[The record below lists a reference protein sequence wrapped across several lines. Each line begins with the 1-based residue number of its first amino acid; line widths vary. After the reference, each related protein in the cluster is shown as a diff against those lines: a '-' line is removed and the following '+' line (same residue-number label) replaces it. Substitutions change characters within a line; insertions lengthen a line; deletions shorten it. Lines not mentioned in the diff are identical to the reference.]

1 MPACSFPSISTKAR
15 SAAVPWAAALLIL
28 PGCILLAGCAGTSK
42 VPVPTAKHVELA
54 GRNGQ
59 VTTLQT
65 LKVGRS
71 LYIGRCGA
79 CHALKE
85 PGLLAPSEWPEMVG
99 RMAENAKVNEDQ
111 QRAITQYLVAVSAAL
126 HEASDAPAQAPAP
139 GTPPAQ
145 APGP

>member
-1 MPACSFPSISTKAR
+1 MPACSSPSISIKA
-15 SAAVPWAAALLIL
+15 AAAAPWAAALL
-28 PGCILLAGCAGTSK
+28 LLAGCAGTSK
-42 VPVPTAKHVELA
+42 VPMPTAKHVELA

-59 VTTLQT
+59 VTTIGA

-79 CHALKE
+79 CHSLKE
-85 PGLLAPSEWPEMVG
+85 PGFLPPADWPEMVG

-126 HEASDAPAQAPAP
+126 HEGSASPPSEAPASA
-139 GTPPAQ
+139 PPASGPPASG
-145 APGP
+145 AP

>member
-1 MPACSFPSISTKAR
+1 MPACSSPSISTKAAV
-15 SAAVPWAAALLIL
+15 AAPWAAAFLF
-28 PGCILLAGCAGTSK
+28 LAGCAGTSK

-79 CHALKE
+79 CHSLKE
-85 PGLLAPSEWPEMVG
+85 PGLLTPAEWPEMVG

-111 QRAITQYLVAVSAAL
+111 QRAITQYLVAVSAGL
-126 HEASDAPAQAPAP
+126 HEGSEAPASGAPAA
-139 GTPPAQ
+139 PAA
-145 APGP
+145 AP